1 MSQNENKTVPAQAN
15 VLLVEDDYQLG
26 SEVKQN
32 LEANRFKV
40 SWITDGKEALGL
52 KPEDFDLVVLDLM
65 LPNAHGFDILKQY
78 RKTSDIPVIILSA
91 RTDSSDKLRGF
102 KLGSDDYMTKP
113 FWPEELVARI
123 EARLRRPEIQRD
135 AAKKIGDLEI
145 FFDSRQI
152 KIDGN
157 LCELTKV
164 EFDIVSLFAKKVGQ
178 AFTRRQIVDMVL
190 DEEKEGGERTLDVHI
205 SRIRKKFGEHSEM
218 IKTVWG
224 VGYKMQVL

>member
-1 MSQNENKTVPAQAN
+1 MPKNDLNEDATGATI
-15 VLLVEDDYQLG
+15 LLVEDDNQLG
-26 SEVKQN
+26 LEIKQN
-32 LEANRFKV
+32 LEANSFGV
-40 SWITDGKEALGL
+40 SWLQDGKEALSVD
-52 KPEDFDLVVLDLM
+52 PEDFDLVVLDLM

-78 RKTSDIPVIILSA
+78 RKKSDIPVIILTA

-135 AAKKIGDLEI
+135 ATKKVGVLEV
-145 FFDSRQI
+145 FYDSRQI
-152 KIDGN
+152 RIDGVI
-157 LCELTKV
+157 CEFTKV
-164 EFDIVSLFAKKVGQ
+164 EFDIVSLFTKRVGQ
-178 AFTRRQIVDMVL
+178 AFTRRQIVDIVL

-205 SRIRKKFGEHSEM
+205 SRIRKKFGDHAEM

>member
-1 MSQNENKTVPAQAN
+1 MPKNDLNEDATGATI
-15 VLLVEDDYQLG
+15 LLVEDDNQLG
-26 SEVKQN
+26 LEIKQN
-32 LEANRFKV
+32 LEANSFGV
-40 SWITDGKEALGL
+40 SWLQDGKEAISVD
-52 KPEDFDLVVLDLM
+52 PEDFDLVVLDLM

-78 RKTSDIPVIILSA
+78 RKKSDIPVIILTA

-135 AAKKIGDLEI
+135 ATKKVGVLEV
-145 FFDSRQI
+145 FYDSRQI
-152 KIDGN
+152 RIDGVI
-157 LCELTKV
+157 CEFTKV
-164 EFDIVSLFAKKVGQ
+164 EFDIVSMFTKRVGQ
-178 AFTRRQIVDMVL
+178 AFTRRQIVDIVL

-205 SRIRKKFGEHSEM
+205 SRIRKKFGDHAEM

>member
-1 MSQNENKTVPAQAN
+1 MPQNKPDTESKNASI
-15 VLLVEDDYQLG
+15 LLVEDDNQLG
-26 SEVKQN
+26 QEIKKN
-32 LEANRFKV
+32 LEANSFGV
-40 SWITDGKEALGL
+40 SWLKDGKEALSL
-52 KPEDFDLVVLDLM
+52 DPEDFDLVVLDLM

-78 RKTSDIPVIILSA
+78 RKKSDIPVIILTA

-135 AAKKIGDLEI
+135 ATKKIGALEI
-145 FFDSRQI
+145 FYDSRQI
-152 KIDGN
+152 QIDGKV
-157 LCELTKV
+157 CDFTKV
-164 EFDIVSLFAKKVGQ
+164 EFDIVTLFTKRVGQ

-190 DEEKEGGERTLDVHI
+190 DEEKDGGERTLDVHI
-205 SRIRKKFGEHSEM
+205 SRIRKKFGVHAEM

-224 VGYKMQVL
+224 VGYKMQDL